1 MEENLVNQPE
11 PGLLDDL
18 NAYIQYVR
26 ASTGQRFLNFLIDNI
41 LMQYGLGYLTGTLVV
56 FFLARLVP
64 EFSYR
69 LFNSDNQISILLL
82 SYIISLFNYLIY
94 YTFCEKVFNGYT
106 LGKLITGTKALRN
119 DGQPLTLKD
128 AFMRSLSRLVPFEAI
143 SAFGG
148 YPWHDSWTNTQVI
161 KAR

>member
-26 ASTGQRFLNFLIDNI
+26 ASAGQRFLNFLIDNI

-56 FFLARLVP
+56 LFLSRLAP
-64 EFSYR
+64 EFAYR
-69 LFNSDNQISILLL
+69 LFNSDNQINILLL

-106 LGKLITGTKALRN
+106 LGKLITGRKALRN

-128 AFMRSLSRLVPFEAI
+128 AFKRSLSRLVPFEAF

-161 KAR
+161 KSR

>member
-1 MEENLVNQPE
+1 MEESLANPQE
-11 PGLLDDL
+11 TGLADEL
-18 NAYIQYVR
+18 NFYIQHVR

-56 FFLARLVP
+56 YFLASLAP

-69 LFNSDNQISILLL
+69 FFNSDNQINILIL
-82 SYIISLFNYLIY
+82 SYIVSIFNYLIY

-128 AFMRSLSRLVPFEAI
+128 AFRRSLSRLVPFELF

-161 KAR
+161 KSR